1 MKVKGLLVL
10 QIFWTFFKI
19 SPVTFGGGFAMV
31 PLIIKEIVEK
41 RKWLTNDEF
50 TDVIALS
57 QTVPGA
63 VAVNSATFI
72 GHRIGGI
79 RGAVA
84 AMIGVSLPAFFIVIS
99 FGIFYFNIQDNQKLE
114 AAFTSITVSIV
125 AIIVFAA
132 IKVAKT
138 AIYDKTTFFIMIAG
152 VPLLFFIHPIIVIFL
167 GAITGIIV
175 TSFGR
180 KLNHCIELN
189 NNKEEDLTTN
199 PDYFMGSGI

>member
-1 MKVKGLLVL
+1 MKVKWLLVL

-41 RKWLTNDEF
+41 RKWLTNNEF

-84 AMIGVSLPAFFIVIS
+84 AMIGVSLPTFFIVIS
-99 FGIFYFNIQDNQKLE
+99 FGVFYFNIQDNQKLE
-114 AAFTSITVSIV
+114 AAFTSISVSIV

-175 TSFGR
+175 TSFNR
-180 KLNHCIELN
+180 KLDHCMELN

-199 PDYFMGSGI
+199 PDNFMGSGI

>member
-1 MKVKGLLVL
+1 MKVKWLLVL

-84 AMIGVSLPAFFIVIS
+84 AMIGVSLPTFFIVIS
-99 FGIFYFNIQDNQKLE
+99 FGVFYFNIQDNQKLE

-167 GAITGIIV
+167 GAISGIIV

-180 KLNHCIELN
+180 KPDHCIELN
-189 NNKEEDLTTN
+189 NNKEDDLTTN

>member
-1 MKVKGLLVL
+1 MKVKWLLVL

-41 RKWLTNDEF
+41 RKWMTNDEF

-84 AMIGVSLPAFFIVIS
+84 AMIGVSLPTFFIVIS

>member
-1 MKVKGLLVL
+1 MKVKWLLVL

-84 AMIGVSLPAFFIVIS
+84 AMIGVSLPTFFIVLS

-152 VPLLFFIHPIIVIFL
+152 VPLLFFIHPIIVILL
-167 GAITGIIV
+167 GAITGLIV
-175 TSFGR
+175 TSFRR
-180 KLNHCIELN
+180 KVDHCIKLN

>member
-1 MKVKGLLVL
+1 MKVKWLLVL

-41 RKWLTNDEF
+41 RKWLTNNEF

-84 AMIGVSLPAFFIVIS
+84 AMIGVSLPTFFIVIS
-99 FGIFYFNIQDNQKLE
+99 FGVFYFNIQDNQKLE
-114 AAFTSITVSIV
+114 AAFTSISVSIV

-175 TSFGR
+175 TSFNR
-180 KLNHCIELN
+180 KLDHCMELN